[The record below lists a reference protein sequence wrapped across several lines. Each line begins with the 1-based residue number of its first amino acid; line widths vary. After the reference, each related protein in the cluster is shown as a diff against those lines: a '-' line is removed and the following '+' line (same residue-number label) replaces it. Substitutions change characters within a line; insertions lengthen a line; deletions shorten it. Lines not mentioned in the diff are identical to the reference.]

1 MATFGCQKLFENF
14 DCCHSWICS
23 MPTSFHVSPRTT
35 CGHNQF
41 WHQLLLRPSL
51 GYISYVAQVAGMH
64 IKCVAQVTSMI

>member
-1 MATFGCQKLFENF
+1 
-14 DCCHSWICS
+14 